1 MLITNEILIINAK
14 KFDLDVDKF
23 KFTNR
28 KSFIKKKYYLIYKPY
43 NYIFQIDKNQNDLDN
58 FFPYFSK
65 KHNYSNIE
73 CWCSSIKETLIKS
86 NKIVKDLKNSENLRY
101 EFKKKYNV

>member
-58 FFPYFSK
+58 FFPYFS
-65 KHNYSNIE
+65 NSITCPSNAVS
-73 CWCSSIKETLIKS
+73 CVLVT
-86 NKIVKDLKNSENLRY
+86 VPRPQA
-101 EFKKKYNV
+101 